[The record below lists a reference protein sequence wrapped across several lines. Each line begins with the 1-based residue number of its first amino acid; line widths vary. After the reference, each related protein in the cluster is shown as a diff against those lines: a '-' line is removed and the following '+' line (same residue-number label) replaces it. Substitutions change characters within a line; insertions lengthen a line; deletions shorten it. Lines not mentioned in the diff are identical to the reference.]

1 MKSKTRDAID
11 NQGTDRA
18 PDNVDEKKSREGEDD
33 FNLHDHTINMRKSQ
47 STNYLDNT

>member
-18 PDNVDEKKSREGEDD
+18 PDNVGEKKSKDGDDD
-33 FNLHDHTINMRKSQ
+33 FNLHDHTINMRKS
-47 STNYLDNT
+47 